1 VWQDSGSVRFNA
13 ASLISR
19 CVATSDCH
27 QRIIMKSYDYAH
39 RQGVEEIDWQWA
51 ANLARKLAE
60 ALAGEDVEVVVGI
73 ARAGLIP
80 ATTVA
85 CMLRCDLFP
94 VRVTRR
100 SQDVV
105 IHERPVWK
113 VDVAPDVAGKVV
125 AVIDEMADTG
135 ETLALVAARVRELG
149 AAHVMTAS
157 LVAHSWATPMP
168 DHVALTTDAL
178 VIFPW
183 DKEVFSG
190 GRWQLH
196 PEIVAAVAAQENQ
209 GGGA

>member
-1 VWQDSGSVRFNA
+1 MAVHLSA
-13 ASLISR
+13 AAFQPAANSAGGVL
-19 CVATSDCH
+19 
-27 QRIIMKSYDYAH
+27 MKSYDYAH
-39 RQGVEEIDWQWA
+39 REGVEEIDWQWF

-60 ALAGEDVEVVVGI
+60 ALAGEEVEFVVGI

-100 SQDVV
+100 SNDQV
-105 IHERPVWK
+105 IHDRPVWK
-113 VDVAPDVAGKVV
+113 VDVAPDVAGKRV
-125 AVIDEMADTG
+125 AVIDEIADTG

-149 AAHVMTAS
+149 AASVITAS
-157 LVAHSWATPMP
+157 LVAHTWADPAP
-168 DHVALTTDAL
+168 DAVALTTDAL

-190 GRWQLH
+190 GEWQLH
-196 PEIVAAVAAQENQ
+196 PELVAAVAAQENR